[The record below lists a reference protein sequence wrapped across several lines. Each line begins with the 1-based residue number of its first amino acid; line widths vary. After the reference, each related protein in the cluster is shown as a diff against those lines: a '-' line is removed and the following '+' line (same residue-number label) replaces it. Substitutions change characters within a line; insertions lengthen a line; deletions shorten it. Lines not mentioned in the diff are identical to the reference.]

1 MPITKSIN
9 EYYKGLDD
17 LQGAGGLFVER
28 DTERLFANLLAQVSK
43 ESNYFIRCDSL
54 YTTDSNTQIR
64 FDTGVYTGVGIVYGV
79 HEAKKHDV
87 DLNKA
92 IEEKKE
98 ARYPF
103 HNIIFENSQQAVLF
117 QDGEQ
122 YNSFVEIRDKQAFTK
137 LIERFFSYTSR
148 EIQEYNASQQ
158 AFFKQVP
165 ELIKRIREFFDKA
178 RKHDQYKENI
188 IRFEDLLKETIN
200 PNISRFETREII
212 VQHFLTIDIFSSV
225 FSEFSFDKY
234 NPIARELEQTTRKIF
249 YQSLEKYFLRNI
261 HQYLEVVKKTAVNIT
276 DFGIKKQFLIHFYE
290 QFYKAYNPK
299 AADRLGVVYTPE
311 PVVKFMV
318 ANTDRLLKKHF
329 DKNLSDEDVH
339 IIDPA
344 TGTGT
349 FICHLL
355 EYLFEQKKGNP
366 HKEKVR
372 HKYKHEIHANEV
384 SILPYYIASLCI
396 EKVYHQYTDDYQI
409 FEGIVY
415 QDTLENLFYKGN
427 TYKEVQ
433 KQDAMFRSISQE
445 NIERQERQNK
455 NKMTIIIGNPP
466 YNANQQNEN
475 ENNKNREYPTIDHH
489 IKKTYIEKS
498 SAQKT
503 KVYDMYARFIRWA
516 TDRIQDKG
524 IVAFVT
530 NNSFI
535 DSRTYDGFRKVVGE
549 EFDHIYVVD
558 MGGDIRKLSGKDGIW
573 MGENHTLF
581 GLAAAVGIAITFFV
595 KTGRK
600 SKAPEINYI
609 HPLDI
614 RAMRSEKLDY
624 LEKTNINEIIFDEI
638 GPKKGYWLN
647 TQDSDFEEHI
657 PTLSKDK
664 KEKTIFGM
672 SSLGVATNRDLWV
685 YDFDEHLLQEKA
697 KYFIHTYNELLKRY
711 KGSAEAFQDI
721 SIKWSR
727 DLRERYFQKKRNIS
741 NFNKKILIKSLY
753 RPFSLKYFY
762 SENIMNDVL
771 TENHYKLFGPNL
783 DKENICIFV
792 SGNGSKNI
800 SSLAST
806 YISELQF
813 IQMNPVSFPLYI
825 YENEKRRDNIT
836 DWALEEFRAYYS
848 DHKITKLDIF
858 HYIYAVL
865 NDSGYTKK
873 YEIQLKREYPRIPFY
888 KKFQELA
895 ALGKELMGLHVRF
908 EEVEPLEGVSIEQKA
923 GGQKELT
930 PKLKADIKMGA
941 VALDHQTSIHG
952 IPEKAYSYKLGL
964 RSPIGWALDQHKLLK
979 ATASGLANYRTIY
992 ERFNTPQNEQK
1003 RYQNISKPLLID
1015 LIPRLAN
1022 LSLKTIEIRGKIQRT
1037 AGG

>member
-28 DTERLFANLLAQVSK
+28 DTERLFANLLDQVSK

-122 YNSFVEIRDKQAFTK
+122 YNSFVEIRDKRAFTK

-396 EKVYHQYTDDYQI
+396 EKVYHKCTDDYQI

-415 QDTLENLFYKGN
+415 QDTLENLFYKGH

-433 KQDAMFRSISQE
+433 KQDAMFKSISQE

-530 NNSFI
+530 NNSLI

-558 MGGDIRKLSGKDGIW
+558 CKGDLNRDKADPKHRIFGDRSKNGISISFFIKD
-573 MGENHTLF
+573 
-581 GLAAAVGIAITFFV
+581 
-595 KTGRK
+595 K
-600 SKAPEINYI
+600 SQKKKADIKYI
-609 HPLDI
+609 HPFSQDALGE
-614 RAMRSEKLDY
+614 EKLNY
-624 LEKTNINEIIFDEI
+624 LEKTNINDIIFDEI
-638 GPKKGYWLN
+638 RPKKGYWLN

-672 SSLGVATNRDLWV
+672 SSLGVVTARDLWV
-685 YDFDEHLLQEKA
+685 YDFDEHLLQEKV
-697 KYFIHTYNELLKRY
+697 KYYLHIYGDDYKKHREKVKSYEELPKHLNY
-711 KGSAEAFQDI
+711 

-727 DLRERYFQKKRNIS
+727 KLKKLFLKNIELQ
-741 NFNKKILIKSLY
+741 FNKEFIRESLY
-753 RPFSLKYFY
+753 RPFTKRFY
-762 SENIMNDVL
+762 YGDYYLSEEQYQNKKI
-771 TENHYKLFGPNL
+771 FGPNL
-783 DKENICIFV
+783 DKENVCIFF
-792 SGNGSKNI
+792 SGLSSSKNFQA
-800 SSLAST
+800 LAST
-806 YISELQF
+806 YLSCYDMLEKTNCL
-813 IQMNPVSFPLYI
+813 PLYS

-836 DWALEEFRAYYS
+836 DWALEEFRAYYN

-858 HYIYAVL
+858 HYIYAIL
-865 NDSGYTKK
+865 NNSGYTKK

-941 VALDHQTSIHG
+941 VTLDHQTSIHG

-992 ERFNTPQNEQK
+992 ERFNTPQNEKK

-1022 LSLKTIEIRGKIQRT
+1022 LSLKTIEIRGKIQKT